1 MIEPVRNNGVAP
13 VREVP
18 KADRVRVSPQRTQA
32 DTASTSIPATPPA
45 EVLAALDEGA
55 RVMKE
60 LSDARVELHFA
71 VEQGQAGKR
80 VRIQVREAD
89 GNVVR
94 DIPTRKLLDIL
105 AGDGRGLAVDTLG

>member
-18 KADRVRVSPQRTQA
+18 KADRVRVSPQRAQT
-32 DTASTSIPATPPA
+32 DTAPTSVPATPPP

-55 RVMKE
+55 RVMRE

-71 VEQGQAGKR
+71 VEQGNAGKR

>member
-18 KADRVRVSPQRTQA
+18 KADRVRVSSQRTQA
-32 DTASTSIPATPPA
+32 DTASTSVPATPPP

>member
-1 MIEPVRNNGVAP
+1 MIEPVRNTGVAP

-18 KADRVRVSPQRTQA
+18 RTDKARGTTQRTQSDA
-32 DTASTSIPATPPA
+32 VTSVPATPPP
-45 EVLAALDEGA
+45 EVLTALDEGA
-55 RVMKE
+55 RVMRE

-71 VEQGQAGKR
+71 VEQGQSGKR

>member
-1 MIEPVRNNGVAP
+1 M
-13 VREVP
+13 REVARAD
-18 KADRVRVSPQRTQA
+18 KARVSTQRA
-32 DTASTSIPATPPA
+32 SDTVSISNPATPPP

-71 VEQGQAGKR
+71 VEQGNAGKR

-94 DIPTRKLLDIL
+94 EIPTRKLLDIL
-105 AGDGRGLAVDTLG
+105 AGDSRGLAVDALG

>member
-1 MIEPVRNNGVAP
+1 VAP

-18 KADRVRVSPQRTQA
+18 RTDKARSTTQRTQSDA
-32 DTASTSIPATPPA
+32 VSAFPATPPP
-45 EVLAALDEGA
+45 EVLTALDEG
-55 RVMKE
+55 
-60 LSDARVELHFA
+60 ARVELHFA
-71 VEQGQAGKR
+71 VEQGNAGKR

>member
-1 MIEPVRNNGVAP
+1 M
-13 VREVP
+13 REVP
-18 KADRVRVSPQRTQA
+18 KTDRVRVSPQRVPS
-32 DTASTSIPATPPA
+32 DTASTSFPATPPP

-55 RVMKE
+55 RVMRE

-71 VEQGQAGKR
+71 VEQGNAGKR

-94 DIPTRKLLDIL
+94 DIPARKLLDIL

>member
-1 MIEPVRNNGVAP
+1 MIEPVRNTGVAP
-13 VREVP
+13 VREVS
-18 KADRVRVSPQRTQA
+18 KTDRTRVSPQRTQSDA
-32 DTASTSIPATPPA
+32 PLPVPATPPP

-55 RVMKE
+55 RVMRE
-60 LSDARVELHFA
+60 LSEARVELHFA
-71 VEQGQAGKR
+71 VEQGNAGKR

-89 GNVVR
+89 GQVVR